1 MNEFIAHNS
10 KGNISGRYTS
20 TASHLQVIFIQFTV
34 SRGSGRTFLLVADAV
49 YLSCA
54 TCAIAFRE
62 TISAVQMQF
71 VVPPNTENVLQGK

>member
-34 SRGSGRTFLLVADAV
+34 SRGSGRTYLLVAV

-54 TCAIAFRE
+54 TCEIAFRE
-62 TISAVQMQF
+62 TISAVRMQF